1 MRFLSFLTDSV
12 APDPLTI
19 RLVDAAQWT
28 FYKAVLAHESQV
40 RQIMEERGLI
50 DREGAPRGSR
60 LSGATPALQLT
71 AAAAAAPG
79 GGRHPNGRMARE
91 KSVSTFPEMSNPSTN
106 PNESVVHLL

>member
-19 RLVDAAQWT
+19 RLVDASQWA

-50 DREGAPRGSR
+50 DKEGAPRGSR
-60 LSGATPALQLT
+60 LSVADAPAG
-71 AAAAAAPG
+71 AAAAPAPAI
-79 GGRHPNGRMARE
+79 HPNGRMQRE
-91 KSVSTFPEMSNPSTN
+91 GSLSAFPDMSNPSTN